1 MRIGS
6 KTDKGLVRE
15 QNEDSMGYRNNLFVV
30 ADGMGGHEAGEIAS
44 AIAVE
49 TILATDLAL
58 NIPEALGAAVLA
70 ANEAILHEAERQPSL
85 QGMGTTVVVLAWVED
100 EIFFT
105 HVGDSRIYQLT
116 DGTLKQLTEDH
127 SLVVELVKN
136 GGLTADEAKNHPQRN
151 ILTRALGTKGLS
163 NIEVQ
168 TVSHA
173 PGDKLLLCSDG
184 LYSLLKDVELQEIL
198 SAVEPPQ
205 TIVDRLVD
213 LANERGGNDN
223 ITLILIDSE

>member
-15 QNEDSMGYRNNLFVV
+15 QNEDSMGYRHNLFVV
-30 ADGMGGHEAGEIAS
+30 ADGMGGHEAGEVAS

-49 TILATDLAL
+49 TILATDLAID
-58 NIPEALGAAVLA
+58 IPEALRAAVLT
-70 ANEAILHEAERQPSL
+70 ANEAILQETERQPSL
-85 QGMGTTVVVLAWVED
+85 QGMGTTVVVLAWAEN
-100 EIFFT
+100 ETFFT

-151 ILTRALGTKGLS
+151 ILTRALGTKGLN

-168 TVSHA
+168 TVPHT
-173 PGDKLLLCSDG
+173 PGDKFLLCSDG
-184 LYSLLKDVELQEIL
+184 LYSLLKDIELQEIL
-198 SAVEPPQ
+198 SAAEHPQ
-205 TIVDRLVD
+205 AIVDRLVN

-223 ITLILIDSE
+223 ITLILIDSL